1 MERLD
6 ILHVEDDPHCV
17 ELTQRALR
25 KLPQPLAYTSL
36 SDGDQ
41 ALALLLNR
49 SRLPHLLLLDLRL
62 ARGSG
67 LQLLA
72 ALRAHEHTRTLPVVM
87 FTSSQE
93 PADVNEA
100 YRLGTNSYV
109 IKPLEYKEFVAT
121 IAQLVDY
128 WFGRNYQNA

>member
-1 MERLD
+1 MNGLE

-25 KLPQPLAYTSL
+25 KLPQPVAYQAVA
-36 SDGDQ
+36 DAEQ
-41 ALALLLNR
+41 ALTFLAAR
-49 SRLPHLLLLDLRL
+49 ARLPHLLLLDLRL
-62 ARGSG
+62 PKSSG
-67 LQLLA
+67 LQLLETLRTDTR
-72 ALRAHEHTRTLPVVM
+72 LRALPVVM

-93 PADVNEA
+93 RGDVAEA

-109 IKPLEYKEFVAT
+109 VKPVEYREYLAT

-128 WFGRNYQNA
+128 WFGVNYQNP